1 MADKKIKTKTI
12 NQSVVL
18 NANPKEVYDALMDS
32 KKHSQFTGE
41 SAKINNKVNG
51 KFTAYSGYI
60 EGESLKLTPGKIIVQ
75 SWRAT
80 DWPKGHFSRV
90 TYTLTKKGDKTQ
102 LKFKQEGVPA
112 GQHDSIKQGWVDYYW
127 EPLKRMFNK

>member
-18 NANPKEVYDALMDS
+18 NASPKEVYDALMDS

-41 SAKINNKVNG
+41 KAQISNKVNG
-51 KFTAYSGYI
+51 RFTAYSGYI

-75 SWRAT
+75 SWRGT
-80 DWPKGHFSRV
+80 DWPKGHFSKV
-90 TYTLTKKGDKTQ
+90 TYTLTKKGNKTQ
-102 LKFKQEGVPA
+102 IKFKQEGVPVE
-112 GQHDSIKQGWVDYYW
+112 QYDPIKQGWTDYYW
-127 EPLKRMFNK
+127 EPLKKVFNK